1 MEIDVSQDEGR
12 VPVTVFRLKGDL
24 AGEEP
29 LQSQA
34 QEAYDAGTRYL
45 LLDLSTVPYITSAGL
60 RAIHF
65 VFDLMRGDAPDEE
78 GQIVDHCD
86 EVVRRGIATG
96 DYTSGHLKLF
106 KPSKNAKKALSL
118 AGYDMFLEIHKNYGK
133 AITSF

>member
-34 QEAYDAGTRYL
+34 QEVYDAGTRYL
-45 LLDLSTVPYITSAGL
+45 LLDLSKVPYITSAGL

-65 VFDLMRGDAPDEE
+65 VFDLMRGDAPEE
-78 GQIVDHCD
+78 SD

-133 AITSF
+133 AIASF